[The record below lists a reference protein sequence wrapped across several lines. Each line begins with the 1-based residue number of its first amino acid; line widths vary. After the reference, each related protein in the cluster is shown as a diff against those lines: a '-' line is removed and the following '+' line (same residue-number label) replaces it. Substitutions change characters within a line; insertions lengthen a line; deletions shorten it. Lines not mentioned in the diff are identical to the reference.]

1 MIDAEIKLL
10 IENTVSVT
18 LARLGKDGFPFCL
31 LENSRVTNVETQQ
44 AVLRKIV
51 TGNGNPEDGLVAK
64 HAVLEVRQETD
75 HKTIAE
81 IRSGIWAVAVIG
93 LGLFMTSLWQ
103 IISR

>member
-31 LENSRVTNVETQQ
+31 LEHSRVANVETQQ

-51 TGNGNPEDGLVAK
+51 TGNGNPEEGLVSK